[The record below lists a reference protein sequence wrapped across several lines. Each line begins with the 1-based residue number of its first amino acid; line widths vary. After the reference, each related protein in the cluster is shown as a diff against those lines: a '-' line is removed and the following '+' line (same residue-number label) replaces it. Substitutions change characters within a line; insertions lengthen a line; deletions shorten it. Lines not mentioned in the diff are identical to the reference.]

1 MRVLAIS
8 HQPDAGPGVFA
19 EAVVAAGATLDAWEI
34 AGGRPPP
41 ADPLAYDAVMTFGGS
56 MHADQEDE
64 HRWLAAEK
72 GLLRSLLDRGAPVL
86 GVCLGAQL
94 LTEAAGGGVTRGAEP
109 EIGWFEVE
117 VIGEG
122 AADPLLGPLAP
133 GFEAFEWHFHE
144 CRLPPQATVLAR
156 TPACVQAFRLGELAW
171 GIQFHAEVTAAD
183 AGAWIEKERPGSEL
197 AIDRAALASAT
208 SARIDAFND
217 LGRGL
222 CRRWL
227 EAALSGA
234 EA

>member
-1 MRVLAIS
+1 VRVLAIS

-19 EAVVAAGATLDAWEI
+19 EAVVSAGVTLDAWEI
-34 AGGRPPP
+34 AEGTAPP

-64 HRWLAAEK
+64 HRWLGEEK
-72 GLLRSLLDRGAPVL
+72 RLLRSLIDRGTPLL

-94 LTEAAGGGVTRGAEP
+94 LAEAAGGGVTRAAGA

-117 VIGEG
+117 VTGEG
-122 AADPLLGPLAP
+122 AADPLLGSLAP
-133 GFEAFEWHFHE
+133 CFEAFEWHLYE
-144 CRLPPQATVLAR
+144 CRLPPEATVLAR
-156 TPACVQAFRLGELAW
+156 TPACVQAFRLRDLAW

-183 AGAWIEKERPGSEL
+183 AAAWIAKERPGSEL
-197 AIDRAALASAT
+197 TIDRPALASET
-208 SARIDAFND
+208 STRIGAFND

-222 CRRWL
+222 SRRWL
-227 EAALSGA
+227 EAVRRTA